1 MALTS
6 LTSLNSLTSPFAKV
20 ELMRFFFTL
29 ELAKVL
35 LKKHKSSR
43 DMKLFAYFFYYF
55 CKC

>member
-29 ELAKVL
+29 ELVKVL